1 MASLKL
7 EHEWLSHVQPTGLV
21 VSTLVLDELGLV
33 PPPQDT
39 IDTAAFAETV
49 LVADDEK
56 ASSGSLLPDAWALL
70 RDILE
75 WPEAMVAGLL
85 GGEPIPSELCHSLD
99 SETLL
104 RPTYAL
110 KGPRGE
116 GWQLLVGVEAT
127 GIDLDQRGALDGWE
141 ATPHE
146 RFERLLRETGIGSGV
161 LIGTWSKGERQHAEL
176 RMITA
181 PRGETSGWISWPL
194 RDLASVAGR
203 PMLGG
208 LKLLLGCFR
217 LFNAPES
224 ARLPALLKASRER
237 QAEVSTRLAG
247 QVLAALYELL
257 RGCNAADA
265 ALVREL
271 AASDPHHLYEGLLTV
286 LLRLV
291 FVLYA
296 EDRDLMP
303 SRRDGD
309 GLKLYEE
316 GYSVRSLFARLEKD
330 VALHPDT
337 MDERRGAWG
346 QLLALFRLIHGGHR
360 SGFMQARGGKLFD
373 EAIFPFLMGKR
384 SADQPD
390 RVPPL
395 SDGCVHR
402 VLASLMI
409 VNGERLSYRTLD
421 VEQIG
426 SVYETVMG
434 FTTQLAAGRSI
445 AIKAG
450 KNNKTP
456 VYVDCDALCATP
468 GKDREKAIKEL
479 TGRGQLPTAVKRGLT
494 DGKTAEALVAAL
506 GQIADERGSPRA
518 QGVPAGTP
526 ILQPTDERRRTGSH
540 YTPRSLTEPIVR
552 LALEPAFARLGPAAT
567 PDEVLSLKVCDPAC
581 GSGAFLVEATR
592 QIGTRLIKAWEV
604 HSALKPMIPQ
614 DEDDELHARRL
625 VAQRCIYGVD
635 RNPMATDLAKL
646 SLWLATL
653 ARDHEFSFLDHALKS
668 GDSLVGLNKQQL
680 SGGSWDN
687 AQVRNTLIGQAIGD
701 RVGRLLAHREAIRNA
716 PDDVALAM
724 QQSRHAIAEQDA
736 EIVRLIGNAIVAA
749 FFKHAKPRARFDE
762 VRYVTAMAGAANW
775 WDGLRNIAV
784 SLEGGAH
791 PIQPFHW
798 EIEFPEVF
806 ARDNGGF
813 DAMVGNPPFAGKN
826 TTIAGNRDHYLEWLQ
841 TLHAGAHGNADLVA
855 HFFRRAFG
863 LIRQGGAFG
872 LIATNTIGQGDTRET
887 GLCSII
893 AGGGAIAH
901 ATKRLKWPGEA
912 AVVVSVVHVVK
923 GQADSPTFD
932 GRDVHR
938 VSAYLVE
945 GDLDGSPKS
954 LSQNDSV
961 AFSASFLLGMGFTF
975 DDVNAAKGKCCTVTD
990 MQQLIAQNQTN
1001 AQIIKPYIGGEEVN
1015 SSPTH
1020 AHHRYAIDFFDRPL
1034 ARMETGESW
1043 AKLDEGSRRQQLRD
1057 GIVAPDYPDE
1067 VAQDWPDL
1075 IAIVERLVKP
1085 ERDPQNRDALR
1096 ERWWQYAEK
1105 RPGLYRTISGLPRVI
1120 GMSRVSP
1127 HLALTFLPNGMI
1139 YSIECNVFALSTN
1152 AAFATLQ
1159 ARVHEVWA
1167 RFFASTL
1174 EDRLRYTPS
1183 DCFETF
1189 PLPPGYDSA
1198 PALEAAGEAYHAHRA
1213 AMMIATDKGMTK
1225 TYNRFHDPNDRAAD
1239 IVELRRL
1246 HDMMDDAVLRA
1257 YGWDDLAVRAHP
1269 GDPANGI
1276 PAGEDAPRFLT
1287 EDDEDDHKYQKRL
1300 FWPAPFRDELL
1311 ARLLRENETRAAAA
1325 ERKAN

>member
-1 MASLKL
+1 MAMLKP
-7 EHEWLSHVQPTGLV
+7 EHEWLGHVQPTGLV
-21 VSTLVLDELGLV
+21 ISTLVLDELGLI
-33 PPPQDT
+33 PPPQDA
-39 IDTAAFAETV
+39 IDTAAFAETLSV
-49 LVADDEK
+49 YDDDK
-56 ASSGSLLPDAWALL
+56 ASRGSLLPDPWALL

-75 WPEAMVAGLL
+75 WPASMVAGLPD
-85 GGEPIPSELCHSLD
+85 GEPIPTDLCHSLD
-99 SETLL
+99 HETLL

-116 GWQLLVGVEAT
+116 GWQLLVRVEAT

-141 ATPHE
+141 ATPHQ
-146 RFERLLRETGIGSGV
+146 RFERLLRETGVGTGV

-176 RMITA
+176 RLITA

-208 LKLLLGCFR
+208 LKLLLGSFR
-217 LFNAPES
+217 LFNAPEN

-257 RGCNAADA
+257 RGFDA
-265 ALVREL
+265 AEADLVREL
-271 AASDPHHLYEGLLTV
+271 AASNPHHLYEGLLTV

-316 GYSVRSLFARLEKD
+316 GYSVRSLFARLEND
-330 VALHPDT
+330 TALHPDT

-360 SGFMQARGGKLFD
+360 SGFMQARGGKLFN
-373 EAIFPFLMGKR
+373 EAEFPFLMGKR
-384 SADQPD
+384 AADEPD

-402 VLASLMI
+402 VLESLMI

-434 FTTQLAAGRSI
+434 FTAQLAAGRSV

-468 GKDREKAIKEL
+468 AKDREKAIKEA

-494 DGKTAEALVAAL
+494 EGRTPEAMAAAL

-518 QGVPAGTP
+518 QAIAPGTP

-540 YTPRSLTEPIVR
+540 YTPRSLTEPIVSK
-552 LALEPAFARLGPAAT
+552 ALEPAFARMGDTAT
-567 PDEVLSLKVCDPAC
+567 PEEVLSLKVCDPAC

-592 QIGTRLIKAWEV
+592 QIGARLVKAWEA
-604 HSALKPMIPQ
+604 HSSLKPAIPQ

-687 AQVRNTLIGQAIGD
+687 APVRSTLIGQTVAD
-701 RVGRLLAHREAIRNA
+701 RVERLAAHRDAIRNA
-716 PDDVALAM
+716 PDDVTLAM
-724 QQSRHAIAEQDA
+724 QESRHAIAEKDA
-736 EIVRLIGNAIVAA
+736 ENVRLIGNAIIAA
-749 FFKHAKPRARFDE
+749 FFKHAKPRQRFDE
-762 VRYVTAMAGAANW
+762 VRYVTAMAGTSNW
-775 WDGLRNIAV
+775 WDGLRNIAA

-791 PIQPFHW
+791 PIRPFHW

-806 ARDNGGF
+806 SRDNPGF
-813 DAMVGNPPFAGKN
+813 DAIVGNPPFAGKN
-826 TTIAGNRDHYLEWLQ
+826 TTIAGNREHYLEWLQ
-841 TLHAGAHGNADLVA
+841 TLHIGAHGNADLVA

-863 LIRQGGAFG
+863 LIRQGGSFG

-893 AGGGAIAH
+893 GAGGSIAH

-923 GQADSPTFD
+923 GASIAPMLD
-932 GRDVHR
+932 GRPVKR

-945 GDLDGSPKS
+945 GELDGSPEA
-954 LSQNDSV
+954 LLANDRL
-961 AFSASFLLGMGFTF
+961 AHIGTILLGMGFTF
-975 DDVNAAKGKCCTVTD
+975 DDEGAAKGICSPISTMNEILAESPELGKF
-990 MQQLIAQNQTN
+990 
-1001 AQIIKPYIGGEEVN
+1001 IKPYLGGSEANQHPE
-1015 SSPTH
+1015 H
-1020 AHHRYAIDFFDRPL
+1020 AHHRFTIDIGHLSFEEAQNECPELLDICENFVKKQRASDNREF
-1034 ARMETGESW
+1034 RKQNWWRFGE
-1043 AKLDEGSRRQQLRD
+1043 
-1057 GIVAPDYPDE
+1057 
-1067 VAQDWPDL
+1067 
-1075 IAIVERLVKP
+1075 
-1085 ERDPQNRDALR
+1085 PQNALYECCR
-1096 ERWWQYAEK
+1096 GNDHIFA
-1105 RPGLYRTISGLPRVI
+1105 V
-1120 GMSRVSP
+1120 SRVSP
-1127 HLALTFLPNGMI
+1127 QFGVAQLDNISI
-1139 YSIECNVFALSTN
+1139 YADSLVVFALSSK
-1152 AAFATLQ
+1152 ASFASLQ
-1159 ARVHEVWA
+1159 SRVHEVWA
-1167 RFFASTL
+1167 RFFGSSMK
-1174 EDRLRYTPS
+1174 DDLRYTPS

-1198 PALEAAGEAYHAHRA
+1198 PALDAAGDAYHAHRA

-1225 TYNRFHDPNDRAAD
+1225 TYNRFHDPKDRAAD

-1246 HDMMDDAVLRA
+1246 HAMMDDAVLRA
-1257 YGWDDLAVRAHP
+1257 YGWDDLAGRAHP
-1269 GDPANGI
+1269 GDPANNI

-1287 EDDEDDHKYQKRL
+1287 EDDEDDHKYQNRL

-1311 ARLLRENETRAAAA
+1311 ARLLKLNEERAAA
-1325 ERKAN
+1325 EKLAN